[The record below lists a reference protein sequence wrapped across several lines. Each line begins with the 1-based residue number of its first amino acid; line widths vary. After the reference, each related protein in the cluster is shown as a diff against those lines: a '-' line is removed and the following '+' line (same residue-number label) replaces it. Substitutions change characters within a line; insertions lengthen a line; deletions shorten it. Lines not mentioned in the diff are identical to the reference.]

1 MVGTQPVTFTLPRLS
16 PTPKMARPT
25 RTTAS
30 VVAIASLVTACD
42 SAVGPIEATT
52 PGELFEAVWSEFDQ
66 HYAFFEHGQ
75 IDWDA
80 LGALYR
86 DSISR
91 VTTDREAARVIGA
104 MVGRLY
110 DSHADLTTPF
120 GTFGPPP
127 IPYLHHFSP
136 DLLRTRYFS
145 SRFVRPRRDTSS
157 SHHSRGTSATSTSGR
172 SVVDIRRHFHCCA
185 RDGSAKTTCPF

>member
-1 MVGTQPVTFTLPRLS
+1 MLGTQPVTFTLPLS
-16 PTPKMARPT
+16 YAEHGSPHSYHRFGG
-25 RTTAS
+25 
-30 VVAIASLVTACD
+30 CD
-42 SAVGPIEATT
+42 CFNCHCVRQRRWSHRGHD

-110 DSHADLTTPF
+110 DCHADLTTPF

-136 DLLRTRYFS
+136 DLLRTRYFR

-185 RDGSAKTTCPF
+185 RNGSAKTTCPF